1 MSALLWFT
9 AGGDRGFAK
18 GYRKRT
24 KMHVRHWLLITAVSA
39 VGFGQISC
47 DNRRQ
52 GETAQATVSEKLPKL
67 TFAETGIYDF
77 GTLTEGDT
85 VEHTF
90 AFTNTGQ
97 FPLIINNITASCGCT
112 TPEWPREPIAPGAT
126 SSIKVRFNSR
136 GKMGEQNKTIT
147 VFANT
152 DPAMTD
158 LHFKAMVNPKA
169 DSTRSQS

>member
-1 MSALLWFT
+1 MRVKNLLF
-9 AGGDRGFAK
+9 
-18 GYRKRT
+18 
-24 KMHVRHWLLITAVSA
+24 VAVLVS
-39 VGFGQISC
+39 VGFGQFSC
-47 DNRRQ
+47 DNRQRA
-52 GETAQATVSEKLPKL
+52 ETSKAVVSEKMPRL

-77 GTLTEGDT
+77 GVLTEGDT

-112 TPEWPREPIAPGAT
+112 TPEWPREPVAPGAK
-126 SSIKVRFNSR
+126 SSVRVRFNSR
-136 GKMGEQNKTIT
+136 GKMGQQNKTIT

-158 LHFKAMVNPKA
+158 LQFKAMVNPKP
-169 DSTRSQS
+169 DSTENS

>member
-1 MSALLWFT
+1 MQIRNLLVIAALV
-9 AGGDRGFAK
+9 G
-18 GYRKRT
+18 
-24 KMHVRHWLLITAVSA
+24 M
-39 VGFGQISC
+39 GFGQISC
-47 DNRRQ
+47 DNRQ
-52 GETAQATVSEKLPKL
+52 QAETSQAVVSEKMPRI

-77 GTLTEGDT
+77 GALTEGDT

-112 TPEWPREPIAPGAT
+112 TPEWPREPVAPGAK
-126 SSIKVRFNSR
+126 SSIRVRFNSR
-136 GKMGEQNKTIT
+136 GKMGQQNKTIT

-158 LHFKAMVNPKA
+158 LQFKALVNPST
-169 DSTRSQS
+169 DSTKKS